1 MPISAGPLAT
11 LRRRLLNAL
20 LPQDCLLCLA
30 AASDALLCPTCAA
43 GLPGLPAPCCP
54 RCALPGGNGECC
66 GRCQR
71 RPPAFDAM
79 LALHPYAFPVDRL
92 IQGLKYRGELSVAGH
107 FAAALTTACAPLG
120 ADLVVPMPLH
130 PSRLAA
136 RGFNQAMEIARA
148 LAPRLGIPLAA
159 RACTRERATVP
170 QEGLSLAER
179 RRNLRGAFAC
189 RADFAGFTG
198 RHLLL
203 IDDVATTGA
212 SADECARTLK
222 RHGAARVS
230 VVVVARTLLD

>member
-11 LRRRLLNAL
+11 LRRRLLGAL

-30 AASDALLCPTCAA
+30 TAGDALLCSGCAA
-43 GLPGLPAPCCP
+43 TLPVLPAPCCP
-54 RCALPGGNGECC
+54 RCALPGGSGECC

-92 IQGLKYRGELSVAGH
+92 IQGLKYRSELAIAGH
-107 FAAALTTACAPLG
+107 FAAALAAPCAALG
-120 ADLVVPMPLH
+120 ADLIVPMPLH
-130 PSRLAA
+130 RSRLAA

-148 LAPRLGIPLAA
+148 LAPRLGLPLAA
-159 RACTRERATVP
+159 RACIRKRATAP

-189 RADFAGFTG
+189 RADFTGFTG

-230 VVVVARTLLD
+230 VAVIARTLLN